1 MTPGRI
7 ESVPPPEGTCVPVLF
22 ADAPS
27 MMPAVLLVT
36 TLLGGS
42 VMAWSWLIAGGT
54 QTEPADNATPE
65 SPPAWSLWPL
75 AITAAWL
82 AMTAAGA
89 ILANSQ
95 PDRPP
100 ATAGDVAANA
110 AIGAG
115 LIAFLLMLLHATE
128 ARGLVPFG
136 ISLHQWPRQLAL
148 GLFGLLLAIG
158 PVTVSLAAT
167 AAWRSQETQHSFL
180 QLLASQPPLEVLL
193 LMLFT
198 VCVIAPLSEELLFR
212 VILQGWLRSRLARWP
227 AILLTAALFALI
239 HGWRD
244 SLPLLP
250 LALILGWL
258 FDRHHSYLAVVATH
272 SLFNGVMLTLALL
285 TRS

>member
-1 MTPGRI
+1 
-7 ESVPPPEGTCVPVLF
+7 VPVLL
-22 ADAPS
+22 ADASS
-27 MMPAVLLVT
+27 MIPAVLLVT
-36 TLLGGS
+36 SLLGGS
-42 VMAWSWLIAGGT
+42 VMAWSWLIAGGMPS
-54 QTEPADNATPE
+54 ESADNAPSE
-65 SPPAWSLWPL
+65 PPPVWSPWPL
-75 AITAAWL
+75 AITVAWL
-82 AMTAAGA
+82 AMTTTGA

-95 PDRPP
+95 PDRPR
-100 ATAGDVAANA
+100 ATAADVAANA

-115 LIAFLLMLLHATE
+115 LIAFLLISLHATE
-128 ARGLVPFG
+128 PRGLAPFG
-136 ISLHQWPRQLAL
+136 ISLRRWPRQLAL
-148 GLFGLLLAIG
+148 GVFGLLLAIG

-167 AAWRSQETQHSFL
+167 AAWRPQDTQHSFL
-180 QLLASQPPLEVLL
+180 QLLASQPPVEVLL

-258 FDRHHSYLAVVATH
+258 FDRHHSYLAVVTTH

-285 TRS
+285 TKV